1 MIKVGKATRIYGTM
15 LLAAVSVFVTAGS
28 ANAGEGYGATFV
40 EKAPPSEI
48 SAEIRAELGGK
59 AVQITGPEGLRYEFW
74 FAKSIALSAATEGG
88 KALEKIPPITLL
100 GAAQV
105 SDVENLD
112 FREDE
117 VLPGVYT
124 MRYGLQPE
132 DGNHLGTS
140 EHPFFAILIP
150 AERDQKLAGIE
161 DHDDMVDRS
170 MEDTAGVHPYI
181 LAMQPLPAD
190 APDTVP
196 AVSEGEYDWMYVVL
210 ELAGKVEGSGEDV
223 PFKFALV
230 FEGIGDL

>member
-1 MIKVGKATRIYGTM
+1 MNKPGMVPWASM
-15 LLAAVSVFVTAGS
+15 VALLIAAVALLPAGF
-28 ANAGEGYGATFV
+28 AEAGEGYGAKVV
-40 EKAPPSEI
+40 EKAPPEELADEI
-48 SAEIRAELGGK
+48 KAELSES
-59 AVQITGPEGLRYEFW
+59 AVQISGPDGLRYEFW
-74 FAKSIALSAATEGG
+74 FAKSIALSAAADG
-88 KALEKIPPITLL
+88 KELEQIPPITLL

-105 SDVENLD
+105 QDVENLD

-140 EHPFFAILIP
+140 VEPFFAILIP
-150 AERDQKLAGIE
+150 AERDQHLNGIE

-181 LAMQPLPAD
+181 LAMQTPPAD
-190 APDTVP
+190 APGVMEV
-196 AVSEGEYDWMYVVL
+196 AEGENDWQYVIL
-210 ELAGKVEGSGEDV
+210 ELAGKVVGSGDDV

>member
-1 MIKVGKATRIYGTM
+1 MIKVGTIIPTSAAALFAVIAVLATSA
-15 LLAAVSVFVTAGS
+15 LAA
-28 ANAGEGYGATFV
+28 AGEGYGIEVV
-40 EKAPPSEI
+40 EKAPP
-48 SAEIRAELGGK
+48 AEIADEIKAELSSS
-59 AVQITGPEGLRYEFW
+59 AVQISGPDGLRYEFW
-74 FAKSIALSAATEGG
+74 FAKSIVLSEVAPG
-88 KALEKIPPITLL
+88 KELEKIPPIALL

-105 SDVENLD
+105 QDVENLD

-140 EHPFFAILIP
+140 DHPFFAILIP
-150 AERDQKLAGIE
+150 AERDQKLAGIA

-190 APDTVP
+190 APGEAPTV
-196 AVSEGEYDWMYVVL
+196 AEGQHDWQYAVL
-210 ELAGKVEGSGEDV
+210 ELPGSVDGKAS
-223 PFKFALV
+223 PFKIALV
-230 FEGIGDL
+230 FEGIGEL

>member
-1 MIKVGKATRIYGTM
+1 MINSGKTTLLSAFALGTAFVLFATGG
-15 LLAAVSVFVTAGS
+15 LAA
-28 ANAGEGYGATFV
+28 AGEGYSAKVV

-48 SAEIRAELGGK
+48 ADEIKAELSDE
-59 AVQITGPEGLRYEFW
+59 AVQVTGPDGLRYEFW
-74 FAKSIALSAATEGG
+74 FAKSIALTEAADG
-88 KALEKIPPITLL
+88 KELENIPQITLL

-105 SDVENLD
+105 QDVENLD

-140 EHPFFAILIP
+140 PHPYFAILIP
-150 AERDQKLAGIE
+150 AERDQKLGGIA

-190 APDTVP
+190 APTEAP
-196 AVSEGEYDWMYVVL
+196 AVGEGEHDWQYVVL
-210 ELAGKVEGSGEDV
+210 ELPGTVDGKAT
-223 PFKFALV
+223 PFKIALV
-230 FEGIGDL
+230 FEGIGEL